1 MKRIFVFLLVFLPVF
16 VMAQESVG
24 FTADRP
30 GSTTSVDVLPRGR
43 VQWETGIGW
52 ERSKLEGPAKN
63 TWTMNTSLLRWGISS
78 SAELRLQA
86 DWLYSSAEGEHSS
99 GLSDVALGAKVHL
112 FEGWKA
118 VPEVSLL
125 ANVLIPGGSNAHFLP
140 HEWGGQLGILFENK
154 LTPWFSLGY
163 EGDLIWS
170 DNSRPTFF
178 YGVCLS
184 FDLTDR
190 LFLVLEEYNSNTT
203 DGTKSCS
210 EISLGYMLSP
220 RVQIDLGTDIN
231 LNHPG
236 RYRNLMVGIAWQ
248 IQ

>member
-16 VMAQESVG
+16 VMAQETVG

-30 GSTTSVDVLPRGR
+30 GSTTSVKVLPKGR

-86 DWLYSSAEGEHSS
+86 DWLYSSADGEHSS

-125 ANVLIPGGSNAHFLP
+125 ANVLIPGGSNAKFLP
-140 HEWGGQLGILFENK
+140 HEWGGQLGILFENQ

-178 YGVCLS
+178 YGVCLN
-184 FDLTDR
+184 R
-190 LFLVLEEYNSNTT
+190 
-203 DGTKSCS
+203 
-210 EISLGYMLSP
+210 
-220 RVQIDLGTDIN
+220 
-231 LNHPG
+231 
-236 RYRNLMVGIAWQ
+236 
-248 IQ
+248 